1 MIALGRLQECAAI
14 VESLQRVPL
23 IEVEARLIAA
33 TVTMWLH
40 LERGESRAVAPA
52 FEKLVQLLQSC
63 KTVGE
68 WNIIP
73 PPRQTACPGMAGA
86 NAAMGHRRTRR

>member
-1 MIALGRLQECAAI
+1 M
-14 VESLQRVPL
+14 

-63 KTVGE
+63 TTVGE

-73 PPRQTACPGMAGA
+73 PPRQIACPGMAGA
-86 NAAMGHRRTRR
+86 DAADGAPARSR